1 MTSLRQEGVRNGLL
15 RAMSSEDFARLAPH
29 LKPVPLP
36 KGEIL
41 YDFNEPVR
49 YAWFIE
55 DGLGSVIARL
65 PDGEAAEIGL
75 YGFEGLAAIPA
86 VLGDT
91 LGEEHLTMQIGGH
104 GFRIE
109 ATELRAAMRERDSL
123 QALLLRYVQYFIVQ
137 VGQTAVSNAR
147 NSVELRLA
155 RWLLMGH
162 DRVEG
167 DEVPLTH
174 EYLSIMLA
182 VRRSSVTVAIH
193 ELEGRGFIRGRRGSI
208 LMRDRAALEA
218 FAGPVYGVPEATYE
232 RLISPLRPDGPGG
245 GTNRGTNL
253 D

>member
-1 MTSLRQEGVRNGLL
+1 MTTPRQQDVRNRLL
-15 RAMSSEDFARLAPH
+15 RMLAPEDFARLAPY
-29 LKPVPLP
+29 LIPVPLP
-36 KGEIL
+36 KSEVL
-41 YDFNEPVR
+41 YDFGDPIR
-49 YAWFIE
+49 SAWFIE

-86 VLGDT
+86 VLGDE
-91 LGEEHLTMQIGGH
+91 LAENHLTMQIGGH
-104 GFRIE
+104 GFRID
-109 ATELRAAMRERDSL
+109 AAELRAAMRERAEL

-137 VGQTAVSNAR
+137 VGQTAVSNAHC
-147 NSVELRLA
+147 SVELRLA

-218 FAGPVYGVPEATYE
+218 FAADIYGVPEATFE
-232 RLISPLRPDGPGG
+232 RLIGPM
-245 GTNRGTNL
+245 R
-253 D
+253 

>member
-1 MTSLRQEGVRNGLL
+1 MTSPRQEDVRNGLL
-15 RAMSSEDFARLAPH
+15 RAMSPEDFARLVPH

-36 KGEIL
+36 KGEVL
-41 YDFNEPVR
+41 YDFAEPVR
-49 YAWFIE
+49 HAWFIE

-91 LGEEHLTMQIGGH
+91 FGEEHLTMQIGGH
-104 GFRIE
+104 GFRID
-109 ATELRAAMRERDSL
+109 AAELRAAMRERPEL

-162 DRVEG
+162 DRVDG

-208 LMRDRAALEA
+208 LIRDREALQA
-218 FAGPVYGVPEATYE
+218 YAKDVYGAPERTYE
-232 RLISPLRPDGPGG
+232 RLIGPLG
-245 GTNRGTNL
+245 
-253 D
+253 

>member
-1 MTSLRQEGVRNGLL
+1 MSPPRQQDVRNRLL
-15 RAMSSEDFARLAPH
+15 RALNEADFARLAPH
-29 LKPVPLP
+29 LTPVPMP
-36 KGEIL
+36 KSIVL
-41 YDFNEPVR
+41 HDFGDAVR
-49 YAWFIE
+49 HAWFIE

-91 LGEEHLTMQIGGH
+91 VAESHLTMQIGGH
-104 GFRIE
+104 GFRID
-109 ATELRAAMRERDSL
+109 ATDLRAAMRERADL

-147 NSVELRLA
+147 CSVELRLA

-162 DRVEG
+162 DRVAG

-174 EYLSIMLA
+174 EYLAIMLA

-208 LMRDRAALEA
+208 LMRDRAGLEA
-218 FAGPVYGVPEATYE
+218 FAADIYGVPEATFD
-232 RLISPLRPDGPGG
+232 RLIGG
-245 GTNRGTNL
+245 MHAPA
-253 D
+253 

>member
-1 MTSLRQEGVRNGLL
+1 MTLRQQDVRNRLL
-15 RAMSSEDFARLAPH
+15 RALSADDFARLAPH
-29 LKPVPLP
+29 LVPVPLP
-36 KGEIL
+36 KHAVL
-41 YDFNEPVR
+41 YDFGNSIPFV
-49 YAWFIE
+49 WFLE

-91 LGEEHLTMQIGGH
+91 VAENHLTMQIGGY
-104 GFRIE
+104 GFRID
-109 ATELRAAMRERDSL
+109 AAELRAAMRERADL
-123 QALLLRYVQYFIVQ
+123 QRLLLRYVQYFIVQ

-147 NSVELRLA
+147 SSVEARLA

-162 DRVEG
+162 DRVDG

-174 EYLSIMLA
+174 EYLAIMLA

-208 LMRDRAALEA
+208 LIRDRAALET
-218 FAGPVYGVPEATYE
+218 FAAHIYGIPEAAFE
-232 RLISPLRPDGPGG
+232 RLIGWGG
-245 GTNRGTNL
+245 
-253 D
+253 